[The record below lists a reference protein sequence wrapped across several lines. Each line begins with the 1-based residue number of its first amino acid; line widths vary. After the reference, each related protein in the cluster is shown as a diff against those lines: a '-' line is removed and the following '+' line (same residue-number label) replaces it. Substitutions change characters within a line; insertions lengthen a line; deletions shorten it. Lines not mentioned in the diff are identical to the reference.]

1 MTIRAKR
8 KPLTSATRNS
18 LARVLLLGVFA
29 LGISACDP
37 EIGSPEW
44 CVDMK
49 AKPVGDWTGNQTAD
63 YAKNCVL

>member
-1 MTIRAKR
+1 MNICTTRKPFAATIR
-8 KPLTSATRNS
+8 STR
-18 LARVLLLGVFA
+18 ALLLAMGLFA
-29 LGISACDP
+29 LGLSACDP

-44 CVDMK
+44 CTDMK